1 MSHTKEPWEW
11 LEHKFNSPPFEGTLD
26 HECGI
31 YPPDGEIGPVA
42 IASGKADARRIV
54 ACVNACAG
62 VTTEELE
69 QGGFV
74 AGLVEQRDE
83 LAKLSTWQPIATAPK
98 GGTPILLCSKKGRV
112 ADGCWMA
119 ANSSCGAWVWAY
131 VNVEPAYW
139 MPLKTPYHK
148 GGGS

>member
-1 MSHTKEPWEW
+1 MEHTKEPWEW
-11 LEHKFNSPPFEGTLD
+11 SEHKFNAPPFEGTLD

-42 IASGKADARRIV
+42 IASGKNDARRIV

-69 QGGFV
+69 QGWFV

-83 LAKLSTWQPIATAPK
+83 LHAALK
-98 GGTPILLCSKKGRV
+98 RV
-112 ADGCWMA
+112 AA
-119 ANSSCGAWVWAY
+119 ADLLDHSLAPERSALAIARDVLAKVGAGNTA
-131 VNVEPAYW
+131 
-139 MPLKTPYHK
+139 K
-148 GGGS
+148 GAQ